1 MKNRREARE
10 AALKS
15 LYAVEVGGNSVQD
28 VTIYIIESVLKG
40 DTDSIK
46 FAQKLLCTTVDHTSE
61 HDTIIDRHIKN
72 WEVHRLAIID
82 KLVLR
87 MALSELLFFEEI
99 PTKVSINEAIEL
111 AKKYSTAKSGNF
123 VNGILDAALT
133 RLKKENR
140 IVKKG
145 RGLIEES
152 NH

>member
-1 MKNRREARE
+1 MQNRRAARE

-15 LYAVEVGGNSVQD
+15 LYAVEVGNNSTQD
-28 VTIYIIESVLKG
+28 ATKTIIKPSLKN
-40 DTDSIK
+40 DHDSFK
-46 FAQKLLCTTVDHTSE
+46 FAEKLFLVTVDHAEE
-61 HDTIIDRHIKN
+61 HDEIIDDHIKN

-82 KLVLR
+82 KLILR
-87 MALSELLFFEEI
+87 MAISELLLFEEI

-111 AKKYSTAKSGNF
+111 AKRYSTRKSGNF

-133 RLKKENR
+133 HLKKENK
-140 IVKKG
+140 IKKKG